1 MTDVGTDRDAARIA
15 WSAMCDLVLD
25 NRRRQQV
32 SEAVGLPF
40 GRLRALRRV
49 APAPMTMGELAAAI
63 GVDAPNCTPVVDDLE
78 ARGLV
83 ERRPHPTDR
92 RSKMVAA
99 TPEGVRI
106 ATRADRI
113 MGRPPP
119 GLDALSPTEL
129 DLLAQIL
136 TKASA
141 RGDGAEPPPI

>member
-1 MTDVGTDRDAARIA
+1 MSEVGTDRDTAQIA

-32 SEAVGLPF
+32 SEAVDLPF

-78 ARGLV
+78 GRGLV

-92 RSKMVAA
+92 RSKLVAA
-99 TPEGVRI
+99 TPAGVRV
-106 ATRADRI
+106 AARANDI
-113 MGRPPP
+113 MGQPPAA
-119 GLDALSPTEL
+119 LRALSPAEL
-129 DLLAQIL
+129 DRLAEIL
-136 TKASA
+136 AKVDAA
-141 RGDGAEPPPI
+141 GPKPDGAAG

>member
-1 MTDVGTDRDAARIA
+1 MTDLGTDRDAARVA

-92 RSKMVAA
+92 RSRLVAA
-99 TPEGVRI
+99 TSEGVARRRQGQPHHG
-106 ATRADRI
+106 ATARRPRRALA
-113 MGRPPP
+113 GRARPVGRAP
-119 GLDALSPTEL
+119 GQGGRSC
-129 DLLAQIL
+129 
-136 TKASA
+136 
-141 RGDGAEPPPI
+141 R

>member
-1 MTDVGTDRDAARIA
+1 MTDDGKAAAAAQVA
-15 WSAMCDLVLD
+15 WSVMCELVLD

-49 APAPMTMGELAAAI
+49 AAEPMTMGELAAAI

-92 RSKMVAA
+92 RSRLVAV
-99 TPEGVRI
+99 TPEGARV
-106 ATRADRI
+106 ASRANRI
-113 MGRPPP
+113 MGRHPAV
-119 GLDALSPTEL
+119 LDALSPAEL
-129 DLLAQIL
+129 ETLARIL
-136 TKASA
+136 AKVGAS
-141 RGDGAEPPPI
+141 DGA

>member
-1 MTDVGTDRDAARIA
+1 MSEVGTDRDTARIA

-32 SEAVGLPF
+32 SEAVDLPF

-78 ARGLV
+78 GRGLV

-92 RSKMVAA
+92 RSKLVAA
-99 TPEGVRI
+99 TPEGVRV
-106 ATRADRI
+106 AARANDI
-113 MGRPPP
+113 MEQPPAA
-119 GLDALSPTEL
+119 LRALSPAEL
-129 DLLAQIL
+129 DRLAEIL
-136 TKASA
+136 AKVDAA
-141 RGDGAEPPPI
+141 GPEPDGAAG